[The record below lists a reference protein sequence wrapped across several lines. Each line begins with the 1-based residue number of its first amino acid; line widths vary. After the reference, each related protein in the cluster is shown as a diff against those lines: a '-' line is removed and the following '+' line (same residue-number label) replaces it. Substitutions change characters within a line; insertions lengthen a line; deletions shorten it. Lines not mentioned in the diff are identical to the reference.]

1 LYLKEEDVSPGSFQS
16 KIDLAIQL
24 IKEAV
29 GANIPFSCIAADSWY
44 FCEKV
49 INYLASIVSG

>member
-29 GANIPFSCIAADSWY
+29 AANIPFSCIAADSWY

-49 INYLASIVSG
+49 INYLASLSL